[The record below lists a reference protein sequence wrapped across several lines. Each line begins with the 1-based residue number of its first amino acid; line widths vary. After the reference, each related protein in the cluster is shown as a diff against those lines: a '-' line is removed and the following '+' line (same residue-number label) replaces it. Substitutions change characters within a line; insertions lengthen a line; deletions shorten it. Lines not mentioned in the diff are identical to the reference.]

1 MKRQLRASAI
11 VALVLSGGGGAALSA
26 QTPTEPRL
34 YLTVLA
40 GYRVGR
46 PLWSLNH
53 QPFAVLVAGSGTG
66 SDTVVLAGPGMYDT
80 LDLQR
85 EIGPSFVIGASGTYF
100 PRPHLGFQ
108 AELAFLGMQLESACV
123 IRQAQPPYPGD
134 LDPQLCASLDRQTV
148 ATSAVSVSVGVVGR
162 LTPGHGMYPYVR
174 ANAGVLARTHGAIQM
189 LGEYASGDHFAT
201 AVVVADPNP
210 VTMALHLT
218 LGAGVAVTLGT
229 GYQFWFEG
237 RDVMAQL
244 ERVTGAADPSGAS
257 GALVPPHGSRLLHN
271 VVLVMGLDVVF
282 EKQRRRRY

>member
-1 MKRQLRASAI
+1 MMRQFRAAA
-11 VALVLSGGGGAALSA
+11 VAALMLAGGGAVLPA

-46 PLWSLNH
+46 ALWSLNH
-53 QPFAVLVAGSGTG
+53 QPFAVLVTGPATAG
-66 SDTVVLAGPGMYDT
+66 DTVVVASPGMYDT
-80 LDLQR
+80 LDLRR
-85 EIGPSFVIGASGTYF
+85 EIAPSFVIGASGTYF

-108 AELAFLGMQLESACV
+108 AELAFLGMALESSCV
-123 IRQAQPPYPGD
+123 IRQDQSPYPGD
-134 LDPQLCASLDRQTV
+134 LGPQLCASLDRQTV
-148 ATSAVSVSVGVVGR
+148 ATSAVSVSIGLVGR
-162 LTPGHGMYPYVR
+162 LTPGHGTYPYVR
-174 ANAGVLARTHGAIQM
+174 ADAGVLARTHGTIQM
-189 LGEYASGDHFAT
+189 VGEYISGDHYAT
-201 AVVVADPNP
+201 AVVVADPHP
-210 VTMALHLT
+210 VTTALHLT
-218 LGAGVAVTLGT
+218 LGAGVAVSLGT